1 MEEVN
6 RRRRT
11 VLQVQVG
18 ELHLW
23 CLNQSSSPR
32 KCTSHLGLSLV
43 SVAPQRRLSLIRL
56 GLLVH
61 VQRSGVAG
69 PFCSL
74 VLGWLCLGA
83 RRLEAV
89 PADWRLV
96 EGLNQ
101 YFVGLS
107 RVRHRCLC

>member
-32 KCTSHLGLSLV
+32 KCTSHLGLSLDV
-43 SVAPQRRLSLIRL
+43 TNEDPKPFVWTKTADQILANVAHFCQRT
-56 GLLVH
+56 
-61 VQRSGVAG
+61 
-69 PFCSL
+69 
-74 VLGWLCLGA
+74 
-83 RRLEAV
+83 
-89 PADWRLV
+89 
-96 EGLNQ
+96 LNT
-101 YFVGLS
+101 G
-107 RVRHRCLC
+107 H

>member
-23 CLNQSSSPR
+23 RLNQSSSPR

-43 SVAPQRRLSLIRL
+43 
-56 GLLVH
+56 LVQISNDEPTNH
-61 VQRSGVAG
+61 IQVS
-69 PFCSL
+69 
-74 VLGWLCLGA
+74 
-83 RRLEAV
+83 
-89 PADWRLV
+89 
-96 EGLNQ
+96 
-101 YFVGLS
+101 
-107 RVRHRCLC
+107 